1 MRGDEPGEPWTRAH
15 ARDRTRGRLEAEGDL
30 KSPCRSLQQRRIP
43 ARSDR
48 ARRARPTLHW
58 CSMPTEQ
65 CRGGAPRAHRGSR
78 RKDARVFM
86 TGEEACR
93 ARAGSV
99 RCRCGVSDPELLR
112 TGDPPGP
119 KPGHQR
125 GPAAPL
131 AKSHANQ
138 MTGSGLYAIAADHV
152 FDGAVVRERTAV
164 VMDGARILDL
174 VPTTDLPRTTSI
186 RAMPEGAWLAP
197 GFIDLQVNGGG
208 DVLFNDQPSAQSA
221 RTIAAAHR
229 RRGTTGL
236 LPTLISDSTEKMR
249 LALEAVNAVVGSEP
263 GILGL
268 HLEGPYLSS
277 EKPGVH
283 DRRQLRQ
290 PSPDELAM
298 LTAPRDGVL
307 LVTLAPEIV
316 PAEFIAQ
323 LVSFRHSRVAGSL
336 HGIVPADPCGHGR
349 GAYGLHPSLQYDAP
363 LVQPGGRTQSRRHWN
378 RLTPGMGLSSM
389 GCTSTPP
396 CSASHCATRAPD
408 ARERCDAA
416 RRRTSFEFRLHGDTI
431 AVRDGYCVRDDGT
444 LAGTVLDMAAAV
456 KNCVRLVGVPL
467 PDALRFASTHPATF
481 LGLGQT
487 LGRLVPR
494 ISRRSCGLRRHRY
507 DGAGHLGC
515 WTRGYLLGFVNSVS
529 HRSRPGTQFV

>member
-1 MRGDEPGEPWTRAH
+1 
-15 ARDRTRGRLEAEGDL
+15 
-30 KSPCRSLQQRRIP
+30 
-43 ARSDR
+43 
-48 ARRARPTLHW
+48 
-58 CSMPTEQ
+58 
-65 CRGGAPRAHRGSR
+65 
-78 RKDARVFM
+78 
-86 TGEEACR
+86 
-93 ARAGSV
+93 
-99 RCRCGVSDPELLR
+99 
-112 TGDPPGP
+112 
-119 KPGHQR
+119 
-125 GPAAPL
+125 
-131 AKSHANQ
+131 
-138 MTGSGLYAIAADHV
+138 MTGSGLYAIGADHV

-236 LPTLISDSTEKMR
+236 LPTLISDSAEKMR
-249 LALEAVNAVVGSEP
+249 LALEAVNALVSSEP

-268 HLEGPYLSS
+268 HLEGPYLSP

-283 DRRQLRQ
+283 DRRQFRQ

-316 PAEFIAQ
+316 PAGFIAQ
-323 LVSFRHSRVAGSL
+323 LVASGIRVSLGHSMASYQQTRAAMAEGLTGFTHLFNAMRPLSSREGGPIAQAL
-336 HGIVPADPCGHGR
+336 ESPDAW
-349 GAYGLHPSLQYDAP
+349 YGLIVDGVHVDPAMLRLALRGLGHPMLVSDAMP
-363 LVQPGGRTQSRRHWN
+363 PVGGHR
-378 RLTPGMGLSSM
+378 SS
-389 GCTSTPP
+389 
-396 CSASHCATRAPD
+396 
-408 ARERCDAA
+408 
-416 RRRTSFEFRLHGDTI
+416 FRLHGDTI

-456 KNCVRLVGVPL
+456 KNCVRLLGVPL

-487 LGRLVPR
+487 LGRLAPGYRADVVAFDATDMTVV
-494 ISRRSCGLRRHRY
+494 GTWV
-507 DGAGHLGC
+507 AGQEDIC
-515 WTRGYLLGFVNSVS
+515 SVL
-529 HRSRPGTQFV
+529 

>member
-1 MRGDEPGEPWTRAH
+1 
-15 ARDRTRGRLEAEGDL
+15 
-30 KSPCRSLQQRRIP
+30 
-43 ARSDR
+43 
-48 ARRARPTLHW
+48 
-58 CSMPTEQ
+58 
-65 CRGGAPRAHRGSR
+65 
-78 RKDARVFM
+78 
-86 TGEEACR
+86 
-93 ARAGSV
+93 
-99 RCRCGVSDPELLR
+99 
-112 TGDPPGP
+112 
-119 KPGHQR
+119 
-125 GPAAPL
+125 
-131 AKSHANQ
+131 

-236 LPTLISDSTEKMR
+236 LPTLISDSAEKMR
-249 LALEAVNAVVGSEP
+249 LALEAVNALVSSEP

-268 HLEGPYLSS
+268 HLEGPYLSP

-316 PAEFIAQ
+316 PAGFIAQ
-323 LVSFRHSRVAGSL
+323 LVASGIRVSLGHSMASYQQTRAAMAEGLTGFTHLFNAMRPLSSREGGPIAQAL
-336 HGIVPADPCGHGR
+336 ESPDAW
-349 GAYGLHPSLQYDAP
+349 YGLIVDGVHVDPAMLRLALRGLGHPMLVSDAMP
-363 LVQPGGRTQSRRHWN
+363 PVGGHR
-378 RLTPGMGLSSM
+378 SS
-389 GCTSTPP
+389 
-396 CSASHCATRAPD
+396 
-408 ARERCDAA
+408 
-416 RRRTSFEFRLHGDTI
+416 FRLHGDTI

-456 KNCVRLVGVPL
+456 KNCVRLLGVPL

-487 LGRLVPR
+487 LGRLAPGYRADVVAFDATDMTVV
-494 ISRRSCGLRRHRY
+494 GTWV
-507 DGAGHLGC
+507 AGQEDIC
-515 WTRGYLLGFVNSVS
+515 SVL
-529 HRSRPGTQFV
+529 